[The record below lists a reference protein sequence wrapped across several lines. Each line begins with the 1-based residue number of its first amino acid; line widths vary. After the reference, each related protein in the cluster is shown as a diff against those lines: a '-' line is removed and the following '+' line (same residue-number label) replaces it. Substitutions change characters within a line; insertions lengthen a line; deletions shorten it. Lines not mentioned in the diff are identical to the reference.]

1 MKRSRLFTPAR
12 SEEKSASEK
21 KRAAQLK
28 QRKKEDLGYPET
40 PTPSRARPSSVEEPI
55 DDGMEPDSDEDDD
68 QPFTT
73 KDAKM
78 VVSEISAAIDEALKP
93 LTTRILKLET

>member
-1 MKRSRLFTPAR
+1 MFTPAR

-40 PTPSRARPSSVEEPI
+40 PTPKPRKTLRYANISTPQEEELI
-55 DDGMEPDSDEDDD
+55 EDGMEPDSDEDED
-68 QPFTT
+68 QLFTK

-78 VVSEISAAIDEALKP
+78 MVSEISNAIN
-93 LTTRILKLET
+93 